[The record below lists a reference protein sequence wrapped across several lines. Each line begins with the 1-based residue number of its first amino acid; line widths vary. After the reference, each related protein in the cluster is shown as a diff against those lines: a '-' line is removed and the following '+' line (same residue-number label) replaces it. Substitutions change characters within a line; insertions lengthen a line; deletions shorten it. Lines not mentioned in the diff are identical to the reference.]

1 MCEILKTI
9 DRWQLEL
16 LAERRSSFAECT
28 TSDSS
33 SSVIHIDNSNP
44 SADWKL
50 PTILPKDVYK
60 LSLWKYIACQ
70 QIRLSS
76 VDISFIDK
84 QEPVHINLLE
94 KSQIDWEK
102 QKGYKY
108 AHLGAIFLGL
118 GPLVRPYLPVS
129 SLCVAVDTRHND
141 FAHAVIGGFTAPLH

>member
-1 MCEILKTI
+1 MWIGAVNPFESRPSVSETLIQMDPSMDIATHPVLDCQQE
-9 DRWQLEL
+9 ENGEVS
-16 LAERRSSFAECT
+16 LAERRSSFAECS

-76 VDISFIDK
+76 VDISFTDK
-84 QEPVHINLLE
+84 
-94 KSQIDWEK
+94 
-102 QKGYKY
+102 
-108 AHLGAIFLGL
+108 
-118 GPLVRPYLPVS
+118 
-129 SLCVAVDTRHND
+129 
-141 FAHAVIGGFTAPLH
+141 